1 MRQDKL
7 IHMHKR
13 STYLYIYM
21 GIHIYIYIHT
31 LYIYTYKTKNEY
43 GYRGCRADSPGGS
56 GLGAR
61 VLEVLWGPQTFQ
73 NPLNKV

>member
-1 MRQDKL
+1 
-7 IHMHKR
+7 
-13 STYLYIYM
+13 M
-21 GIHIYIYIHT
+21 GIHIYIYTYII
-31 LYIYTYKTKNEY
+31 YIYTYKTKNEY